1 MSKRFF
7 PIFNIYSLRFPHL
20 LHLPSDITKLSIM
33 ASRNASRAL
42 RSSLA
47 QLAKPAV
54 QRRTFVVA
62 ANAVRSAAPKA
73 AVSTSF
79 QQTRGVKTI
88 DFAGT
93 TEKVYGMT
101 FSLTI
106 YTSIADHLY
115 RARRLAKRE
124 APRESLFARKKYFEP
139 VFADKIT
146 ELLQERHSCP
156 HRIRIARSR
165 PRS

>member
-101 FSLTI
+101 F
-106 YTSIADHLY
+106 
-115 RARRLAKRE
+115 
-124 APRESLFARKKYFEP
+124 
-139 VFADKIT
+139 
-146 ELLQERHSCP
+146 
-156 HRIRIARSR
+156 
-165 PRS
+165 